1 MEKPTKCMKNKEIQ
15 ENVWY
20 HKSICATLG
29 DGGLVFKIGIFY
41 RVEEF
46 LIRTFYMI
54 GLLMKD
60 GK

>member
-1 MEKPTKCMKNKEIQ
+1 MKNKEIQ